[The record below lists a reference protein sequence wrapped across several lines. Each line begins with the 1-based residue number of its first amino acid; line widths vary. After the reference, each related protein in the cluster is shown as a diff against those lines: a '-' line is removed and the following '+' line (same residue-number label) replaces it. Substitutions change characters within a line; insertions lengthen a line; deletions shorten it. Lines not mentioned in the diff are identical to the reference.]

1 MHWIWYVIA
10 FLAGAGALCVW
21 YVNLQ
26 ERRAD
31 RDLAHKQADTDR
43 MNAEAAL
50 LKAQAA
56 KLSAET
62 TLYEATTARAKMEFD
77 ASRQPG
83 LRSKT
88 LDAEHRQSMEADLTR
103 KGVDVT

>member
-1 MHWIWYVIA
+1 MHWTLYI
-10 FLAGAGALCVW
+10 LAAVVGAGALGIW
-21 YVNLQ
+21 YSNLQ

-62 TLYEATTARAKMEFD
+62 TQYEATTARAKMELD

-83 LRSKT
+83 LSSKT
-88 LDAEHRQSMEADLTR
+88 LDTEHRQDKETELTR
-103 KGVDVT
+103 RGVDVI